1 MAPRGDEGR
10 GKTAISDG
18 EPLTGVD
25 PSISESGN
33 RHRVMSVWLS
43 AEYIG
48 LGWQTRGTETSQYP
62 QEKKSNETPLV
73 VASESGPGQ
82 TISFLRWGCRAS
94 DMDLQR

>member
-18 EPLTGVD
+18 EPYAGVD

-33 RHRVMSVWLS
+33 RPGVMSRGPQ

-48 LGWQTRGTETSQYP
+48 LR
-62 QEKKSNETPLV
+62 
-73 VASESGPGQ
+73 
-82 TISFLRWGCRAS
+82 
-94 DMDLQR
+94 

>member
-33 RHRVMSVWLS
+33 RHRVMSMRPL

-48 LGWQTRGTETSQYP
+48 QEQRTRGTETSQYP
-62 QEKKSNETPLV
+62 QEKKSN
-73 VASESGPGQ
+73 
-82 TISFLRWGCRAS
+82 
-94 DMDLQR
+94 QRFR